1 MPAHTTAL
9 GKNLITV
16 GKKVLKAVDLVSIMR
31 ILTLLTIPFEH
42 WAAYK
47 TGVIDKDGKTLK
59 KRRDRETPDE
69 KNSFTIFHKFV
80 RNIKRVIRFIPFGK
94 TILGSL
100 AASLFLIREYQE
112 HPFDSDENTLL
123 ERFNEF
129 WEENEEFITELY
141 EVYQD
146 DFDNLLT
153 EEAQTTT
160 AQVAISKF
168 PITFEPKDRFMGMK
182 VFDVDTD
189 RYMKSRLGKK
199 KYTRYSRYVGEDEVR
214 ENIRAFGR
222 KHPKEGILLRDVST
236 NHMIFLR
243 RPLLD
248 KI

>member
-1 MPAHTTAL
+1 MPAHTTAI
-9 GKNLITV
+9 GKELVSV
-16 GKKVLKAVDLVSIMR
+16 GKSVLKVVDLASIMR
-31 ILTLLTIPFEH
+31 IITLITIPFKH

-47 TGVIDKDGKTLK
+47 TGVFDENGKTLK
-59 KRRDRETPDE
+59 KRRDRKTKEE
-69 KNSFTIFHKFV
+69 KDSFTIFHRFV
-80 RNIKRVIRFIPFGK
+80 RNIKRIIGFIPFGK
-94 TILGSL
+94 SIIGSV
-100 AASLFLIREYQE
+100 AASLFLIREYQD
-112 HPFDSDENTLL
+112 HPFDSDKDTLL

-141 EVYQD
+141 EVYHD

-160 AQVAISKF
+160 AQVAVSKF
-168 PITFEPKDRFMGMK
+168 PINFEPKDRFMGMK
-182 VFDVDTD
+182 VFDVDTE

-199 KYTRYSRYVGEDEVR
+199 KYTRYSRYVGEDEVG

-222 KHPKEGILLRDVST
+222 KYPKEGILLRDVST

>member
-1 MPAHTTAL
+1 MPVHTTAI
-9 GKNLITV
+9 GKSLTTV
-16 GKKVLKAVDLVSIMR
+16 GKKILKVVDLVSIMR
-31 ILTLLTIPFEH
+31 IITLLVMPFNK
-42 WAAYK
+42 WAAFK
-47 TGVIDKDGKTLK
+47 TGVIDDKGKTLK
-59 KRRDRETPDE
+59 KRRDRKTPEE
-69 KNSFTIFHKFV
+69 KNSFSYFHRFV
-80 RNIKRVIRFIPFGK
+80 RNIKRLIGMIPFGK
-94 TILGSL
+94 SIIGSV
-100 AASLFLIREYQE
+100 AASLFLIREYQD
-112 HPFDSDENTLL
+112 HPFDSDKDTLL

-160 AQVAISKF
+160 AQVAISKY
-168 PITFEPKDRFMGMK
+168 PLTFEPKDRFMGMK
-182 VFDVDTD
+182 VFDVDTE

-199 KYTRYSRYVGEDEVR
+199 KYTRYSRYVGEDEVG

-222 KHPKEGILLRDVST
+222 KYPKEGILLRDVST

>member
-31 ILTLLTIPFEH
+31 ILTLLTIPFEL

-160 AQVAISKF
+160 AQVAISKY
-168 PITFEPKDRFMGMK
+168 PLTFEPKDRFMGMK

-199 KYTRYSRYVGEDEVR
+199 KYTRYSRYVGEDEVG
-214 ENIRAFGR
+214 ESIRAYGR
-222 KHPKEGILLRDVST
+222 KYPKEGIILRDVST